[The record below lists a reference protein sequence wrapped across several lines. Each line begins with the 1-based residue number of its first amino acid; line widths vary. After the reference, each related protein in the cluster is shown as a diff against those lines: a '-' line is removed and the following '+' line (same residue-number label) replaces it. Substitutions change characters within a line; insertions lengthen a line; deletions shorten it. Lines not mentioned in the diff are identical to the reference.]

1 MQLNKLFMN
10 KASTGMVVIA
20 FTLIIIS
27 LQYFFASGDNLSP
40 TVYASGKI
48 NDKFGV
54 LEMYPTANKGE
65 TRVFHLSIILLM
77 ASLIPTRQI

>member
-27 LQYFFASGDNLSP
+27 LQYFFPSGDDLSP
-40 TVYASGKI
+40 TVFASGKI
-48 NDKFGV
+48 NDKLGV
-54 LEMYPTANKGE
+54 LEIYPTANKGE
-65 TRVFHLSIILLM
+65 TWFFNSQLSY
-77 ASLIPTRQI
+77 